1 MALRIVTDSTA
12 DLDADEAERLGIA
25 IVPLTVF
32 FGDEALLDRV
42 EITPQ
47 RFYERLQRTKVLP
60 RTSQP
65 SVGRF
70 QETYARLAAEGAT
83 EILVITISSKLSG
96 TLGAARLAASE
107 PPAGCTITLLDSMT
121 VAGGLGILARRAA
134 EVAAVGGTAADGEAL
149 AEKLIPRHHIS
160 IVLDTLEY
168 LQRGGRIGRAR
179 ALLGSV
185 LNIKP
190 IVRVKD
196 GEVGAAERVRSRGR
210 GIERIFELT
219 LSVPNLERVI
229 IQHTGSPE
237 DAAAL
242 GQRLQQALPGVE
254 LETRWIG
261 PVVGVY
267 VGPNG
272 LGTVAVERV
281 AGAGSAS

>member
-1 MALRIVTDSTA
+1 MTLRIVTDSTA
-12 DLDADEAERLGIA
+12 DLEAAEAARLGIA
-25 IVPLTVF
+25 VVPLTVF
-32 FGDEALLDRV
+32 FGEEALLDRV
-42 EITPQ
+42 EITPE
-47 RFYERLQRTKVLP
+47 RFYERLRATKALP

-70 QETYARLAAEGAT
+70 QETYARIAAEGAT

-96 TLGAARLAASE
+96 TLGAARLAAAE

-121 VAGGLGILARRAA
+121 VAGGLGLLVRRAA
-134 EVAAVGGTAADGEAL
+134 EVAAAGGTAADAKAL
-149 AEKLIPRHHIS
+149 AERLIPRHHIS
-160 IVLDTLEY
+160 ILLDTLEY

-179 ALLGSV
+179 ALLGSM

-210 GIERIFELT
+210 GVERIYELT
-219 LSVPNLERVI
+219 LSVPGLERVI
-229 IQHTGSPE
+229 VEHTGCPE

-242 GQRLQQALPGVE
+242 ADRLGRALPGVE
-254 LETRWIG
+254 VETRWIG

-281 AGAGSAS
+281 AGAGSAP